1 MKFAWCKNVSDLA
14 VWNSRLVEEIDLDVY
29 CDMLD
34 VDEILQAENR
44 FQFQLHGNQ
53 ARKLDRTGL

>member
-34 VDEILQAENR
+34 VDEMEDT
-44 FQFQLHGNQ
+44 
-53 ARKLDRTGL
+53 LDKDDDEMVLDY